1 MSQKRLSGGLR
12 AALEFGPIA
21 AYLVVYLILRDETF
35 VIGGTSYSGL
45 VTVTAAFIPIF
56 VAAILAVWLL
66 TGGVARVQVVA
77 SSALVIFG
85 ALGVWMNDARFFQMK
100 PTVIYVLLGSFLGIG
115 LLRGQSW
122 LKVIMADAIPMR
134 EEGWMILTRRVTALF
149 FLSALANEIVWRTQS
164 EAVWV
169 FFETIGMILVMVV
182 FFLGQI
188 SLVVEHA
195 KIGKSKKRKKPQP

>member
-1 MSQKRLSGGLR
+1 MSQKPLSGGLR
-12 AALEFGPIA
+12 AVLEFGPIA
-21 AYLVVYLILRDETF
+21 AYLVVYLILRNETF
-35 VIGGTSYSGL
+35 VIAGTSYSGL

-100 PTVIYVLLGSFLGIG
+100 PTVIYVLLGTFLGIG

-122 LKVIMADAIPMR
+122 LKVIMVDAIPMR

-149 FLSALANEIVWRTQS
+149 
-164 EAVWV
+164 
-169 FFETIGMILVMVV
+169 
-182 FFLGQI
+182 
-188 SLVVEHA
+188 
-195 KIGKSKKRKKPQP
+195 

>member
-1 MSQKRLSGGLR
+1 MSHKPLSGGLR
-12 AALEFGPIA
+12 AVLEFGPIA
-21 AYLVVYLILRDETF
+21 AYLVVYLILRDEMF
-35 VIGGTSYSGL
+35 VIAGTSYSGL

-66 TGGVARVQVVA
+66 TGRVARVQVVA

-100 PTVIYVLLGSFLGIG
+100 PTVIYVLLGTFLGIG

-122 LKVIMADAIPMR
+122 LKVIMVDAIPMR

-169 FFETIGMILVMVV
+169 FFETIGMIVVMVV

-188 SLVVEHA
+188 GLVVEHA